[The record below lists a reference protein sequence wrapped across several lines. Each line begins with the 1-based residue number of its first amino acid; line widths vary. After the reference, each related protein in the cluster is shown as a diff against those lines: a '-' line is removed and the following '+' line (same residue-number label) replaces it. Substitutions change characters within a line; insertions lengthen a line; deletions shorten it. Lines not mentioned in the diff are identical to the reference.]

1 MILSGMILPMNKKM
15 CAYVGCKRGVPGFL
29 YLCSE
34 HFKDGQDGII
44 NKCPGCGRY
53 KNAEYE
59 LCFDCYKKRPNKVS
73 KKEKIIDSAGR
84 YFVYIL
90 KLNDGDYYIG
100 ETDSLR
106 ERIEE
111 HKDGKKVS
119 TKGRN
124 TVLQY
129 FEIVM
134 GKDVALKRESELQTL
149 NKFNNRLVRKM
160 INEFKDWIQE
170 VDK

>member
-1 MILSGMILPMNKKM
+1 MNKKM

-29 YLCSE
+29 YLCTE
-34 HFKDGQDGII
+34 HYKDEQDGLV
-44 NKCPGCGRY
+44 NKCPECGRY
-53 KNAEYE
+53 KDAQYE
-59 LCFDCYKKRPNKVS
+59 LCVECYKKRPNKES
-73 KKEKIIDSAGR
+73 NKGKIIDSAGR

-90 KLNDGDYYIG
+90 KLDNGDYYIG

-111 HKDGKKVS
+111 HKDGKTVS

-124 TVLQY
+124 PVLRY

-134 GKDVALKRESELQTL
+134 GKDVAIKRERELQEL
-149 NKFNNRLVRKM
+149 NRVNNRAVRKM
-160 INEFKDWIQE
+160 INEFNDWIHE
-170 VDK
+170 IAKE